1 MLFDILFIADWE
13 KIGEHRE
20 LLTDHNTNCENKGW
34 IDYDYQVGQKVLVTN
49 NGILHKAEFRYLREP
64 LTITSVHTNETIRV
78 QCRNKSE
85 RMNIL
90 RIKTFDDGT
99 NI

>member
-34 IDYDYQVGQKVLVTN
+34 IEYDYQVGQKVLVRN
-49 NGILHKAEFRYLREP
+49 NGILHKAESGMVQAWVVHFVTP
-64 LTITSVHTNETIRV
+64 IT
-78 QCRNKSE
+78 
-85 RMNIL
+85 L
-90 RIKTFDDGT
+90 P
-99 NI
+99 